1 MASPARSRTRE
12 EERRLSIST
21 LVIASIASLI
31 AAVVTSHFWLA
42 GTPLAA
48 AATPVIVAIVSE
60 LLRKPTEV
68 ISQRLTT
75 GDRTAVVPDS
85 GSAVPRPP
93 EPERRPGEAAAG
105 AGRRREPAEQS
116 RSERERLQRATSAT
130 VAKAG
135 VPPAGGMHVYRPTRS
150 RRRRIAVGVVAATAV
165 LAFAIA
171 AAVLTLPELIAGQ
184 SLTKSSRH
192 TTLFGG
198 SAKKK
203 TTTTPTQTTPTQS
216 QPSTTPKST
225 TTNRTNT
232 QTAPS
237 GGTNTQTQ
245 PKQQTQQQQQQQQ
258 QQRQQSTAPSGGGS
272 GGSSS
277 P

>member
-1 MASPARSRTRE
+1 MASPPRSGTRE

-21 LVIASIASLI
+21 LVIASIASLT

-48 AATPVIVAIVSE
+48 AATPVIVAVVSE
-60 LLRKPTEV
+60 LLRRPTEV
-68 ISQRLTT
+68 ISQRITT
-75 GDRTAVVPDS
+75 SDGTAVAPDP

-93 EPERRPGEAAAG
+93 EPDGRRGEAAAG
-105 AGRRREPAEQS
+105 AGPRREPAEQS
-116 RSERERLQRATSAT
+116 RPERERLQRAASAT

-171 AAVLTLPELIAGQ
+171 AAALTLPELIAGQ
-184 SLTKSSRH
+184 SITKSSRH

-198 SAKKK
+198 SSKK
-203 TTTTPTQTTPTQS
+203 TTTTPTQPTPTQS
-216 QPSTTPKST
+216 QPTTTPKGT

-237 GGTNTQTQ
+237 GETNTQTQ
-245 PKQQTQQQQQQQQ
+245 PKQKTQQQQQQ
-258 QQRQQSTAPSGGGS
+258 QQRQQSTTPSGGGS
-272 GGSSS
+272 GGSST

>member
-1 MASPARSRTRE
+1 MASPARSGTRE

-21 LVIASIASLI
+21 LVIASIASLT

-48 AATPVIVAIVSE
+48 AVTPVIVAIVSE

-68 ISQRLTT
+68 ISQKLTT
-75 GDRTAVVPDS
+75 SDRTAVAPDR
-85 GSAVPRPP
+85 GSAVPQPP
-93 EPERRPGEAAAG
+93 EPERRADAAAG
-105 AGRRREPAEQS
+105 AGRRRVPAQPS
-116 RSERERLQRATSAT
+116 RPGRERLQEATSAT

-135 VPPAGGMHVYRPTRS
+135 VPPAGGMHVYRPTRT

-198 SAKKK
+198 SARR
-203 TTTTPTQTTPTQS
+203 TSSTPTTPTPTAPTQS
-216 QPSTTPKST
+216 QPSTTPKGT
-225 TTNRTNT
+225 TTNRTTT
-232 QTAPS
+232 QPPS

-245 PKQQTQQQQQQQQ
+245 PKQSTQQQQQQPR
-258 QQRQQSTAPSGGGS
+258 QRSTTPSGGAS
-272 GGSSS
+272 GGGGS